1 MKSGVVDHSSNQ
13 KNQTG
18 IMQVDNGG
26 VLLLCEVWTNKRR
39 PYAVADTESTCRLE
53 SLMMWDGMG

>member
-1 MKSGVVDHSSNQ
+1 ME
-13 KNQTG
+13 

-39 PYAVADTESTCRLE
+39 PYAAADTESTCRLE